1 MDSNKFEKFRQ
12 KTVCRAIEKRM
23 TVMDAKL
30 SFINK
35 GFNEFQPRLR
45 WAEFKD
51 FQQEMTD
58 FIARRTVGFAAEQFL
73 DHDQRKA
80 APRLK
85 KVEKH
90 LNL

>member
-1 MDSNKFEKFRQ
+1 MDSNKFEEFRQ
-12 KTVCRAIEKRM
+12 KAVRRPIEKRM

-35 GFNEFQPRLR
+35 GFNEFQPRPR
-45 WAEFKD
+45 WTEFKD

-58 FIARRTVGFAAEQFL
+58 FMGFAAEQFL
-73 DHDQRKA
+73 DHDQR
-80 APRLK
+80 LK
-85 KVEKH
+85 KIEKH

>member
-12 KTVCRAIEKRM
+12 RIEKRM
-23 TVMDAKL
+23 ATMDAKL

-35 GFNEFQPRLR
+35 GFTEFQPRPR
-45 WAEFKD
+45 WTEFKD

-58 FIARRTVGFAAEQFL
+58 FIRRRTASFSAEQFL
-73 DHDQRKA
+73 DHDQR
-80 APRLK
+80 LK
-85 KVEKH
+85 KIEKH